1 VSRSSAPRNRVVRF
15 LRVGAAFARIFAGYK
30 LITLAERLRGAEWAE
45 ARRERHHR
53 RSAERLFRTAVS
65 LQGVLIKTGQFLS
78 ARADIL
84 PDAYVDVLSQLQDRV
99 PAEPFSVIRSVVEA
113 ELGKPL
119 DAVFSSFDE
128 QPVASASLAQVHRAT
143 LHDGREAA
151 VKVQYPGIARI
162 VDIDLA
168 NLTFLIGVL
177 NRLDGS
183 IDYRFVADELRTNI
197 PKELDFIN
205 EGRNAERMAADTYD
219 TPSVAV
225 PDIYWE
231 YTTST
236 VLVMEY
242 MDGIKIFD
250 REAMAAA
257 GIDAGAVA
265 RLLMES
271 YAQQIMRNGFFHA
284 DPHPGN
290 LLVRPGPQIVF
301 LDFGQAKELS
311 EEFSRQFAI
320 LANAIFAAD
329 DETMGSAFRGLGFRT
344 KADEADGYVALGNAY
359 AGDIIRSAADTGYI
373 DIDTITGSYEEIV
386 AVLKANPLVEL
397 PPEIMMVG
405 RVFGLLSGLSKHLD
419 ARTNLPEIFRPYLE
433 NERGDAEPD
442 ASPSLQPTA

>member
-1 VSRSSAPRNRVVRF
+1 MNNGTSRGRAPHNRIVRF
-15 LRVGAAFARIFAGYK
+15 LRMGGAMARTFAGYK
-30 LITLAERLRGAEWAE
+30 FISLAEKVRGEEWAE
-45 ARRERHHR
+45 ARRERHHAS
-53 RSAERLFRTAVS
+53 SAERLYQTAVG
-65 LQGVLIKTGQFLS
+65 LQGVMIKTGQFMS
-78 ARADIL
+78 ARSDIL

-99 PAEPFSVIRSVVEA
+99 PPEPFSVIRHVVET

-128 QPVASASLAQVHRAT
+128 EPIAAASLAQVHRAT

-168 NLTFLIGVL
+168 NLTFFISVL

-205 EGRNAERMAADTYD
+205 EGRNAERIAADTSD

-231 YTTST
+231 YTTRT
-236 VLVMEY
+236 VLVMEF
-242 MDGIKIFD
+242 MDGIKITD
-250 REAMAAA
+250 REALASA
-257 GIDAGAVA
+257 GIDTSDVA
-265 RLLMES
+265 RVLMES
-271 YAQQIMRNGFFHA
+271 YAQQILRNRFFHA

-311 EEFSRQFAI
+311 VEFSRQFGI
-320 LANAIFAAD
+320 LINAVFSSD
-329 DETMGSAFRGLGFRT
+329 DETMGNAFRGIGFRT
-344 KADEADGYVALGNAY
+344 KADEEEGYVALGNAY
-359 AGDIIRSAADTGYI
+359 TGDILRSAADTGYI
-373 DIDTITGSYEEIV
+373 DIDTITESYDEIV

-405 RVFGLLSGLSKHLD
+405 RVFGLLSGISKHLD
-419 ARTNLPEIFRPYLE
+419 ARTNMPEIFRPYLD
-433 NERGDAEPD
+433 NGHGEPLD
-442 ASPSLQPTA
+442 EP

>member
-1 VSRSSAPRNRVVRF
+1 MAKRQARGTAPHNRVVRF
-15 LRVGAAFARIFAGYK
+15 VRTGAAMVPIFAGYK
-30 LITLAERLRGAEWAE
+30 AIALAERIRGAEWAQV
-45 ARRERHHR
+45 RRERHHR
-53 RSAERLFRTAVS
+53 RSAERLYRTALA

-78 ARADIL
+78 ARSDIL

-99 PAEPFSVIRSVVEA
+99 PPEPFSVIRDVVET

-128 QPVASASLAQVHRAT
+128 QPIAAASLAQVHRAT

-151 VKVQYPGIARI
+151 VKVQYPGIAKI

-168 NLTFLIGVL
+168 NLAFFIGVL
-177 NRLDGS
+177 NRIDGS

-205 EGRNAERMAADTYD
+205 EGRNAERLASDTSD
-219 TPSVAV
+219 TPSVIV

-242 MDGIKIFD
+242 MDGIKITD

-257 GIDAGAVA
+257 GIDGSEVA

-271 YAQQIMRNGFFHA
+271 YAQQILRNCFFHA

-311 EEFSRQFAI
+311 AEFSRQFGI
-320 LANAIFAAD
+320 LLNAIFASD
-329 DETMGSAFRGLGFRT
+329 DETMGNAFRGIGFRT
-344 KADEADGYVALGNAY
+344 KADEGEGYVALGNAY
-359 AGDIIRSAADTGYI
+359 GGDIMRSAADTGYI
-373 DIDTITGSYEEIV
+373 DIDTVTESYAEIV

-419 ARTNLPEIFRPYLE
+419 AHTNMPEIFQQYLDD
-433 NERGDAEPD
+433 GDG
-442 ASPSLQPTA
+442 

>member
-1 VSRSSAPRNRVVRF
+1 MNNGQARGSAPHNRVVRF
-15 LRVGAAFARIFAGYK
+15 LRMGGVMGRTFLGYK
-30 LITLAERLRGAEWAE
+30 AISLAEKVRGEEWAE

-53 RSAERLFRTAVS
+53 SSAERLYRTAVD
-65 LQGVLIKTGQFLS
+65 LQGVMIKTGQFMS
-78 ARADIL
+78 ARSDIL

-99 PAEPFSVIRSVVEA
+99 PPEPFSVIRRAVET

-128 QPVASASLAQVHRAT
+128 QPIAAASLAQVHRAT

-151 VKVQYPGIARI
+151 VKVQYPGIAKI

-168 NLTFLIGVL
+168 NLTFFISVL

-205 EGRNAERMAADTYD
+205 EGRNAERIAADTSD

-231 YTTST
+231 YTTRT
-236 VLVMEY
+236 VLVMEF
-242 MDGIKIFD
+242 MDGIKITD
-250 REAMAAA
+250 REALASA
-257 GIDAGAVA
+257 GIDTSDVA
-265 RLLMES
+265 RVLMES
-271 YAQQIMRNGFFHA
+271 YAQQILRNRFFHA

-311 EEFSRQFAI
+311 VEFSRQFGI
-320 LANAIFAAD
+320 LINAVFSSD
-329 DETMGSAFRGLGFRT
+329 DETMGNAFRGIGFRT
-344 KADEADGYVALGNAY
+344 KADEEEGYVALGNAY
-359 AGDIIRSAADTGYI
+359 TGDILRSAADTGYI
-373 DIDTITGSYEEIV
+373 DIDTITESYDEIV

-405 RVFGLLSGLSKHLD
+405 RVFGLLSGISKHLD
-419 ARTNLPEIFRPYLE
+419 ARTNMPEIFRPYLD
-433 NERGDAEPD
+433 NGHGEPLD
-442 ASPSLQPTA
+442 EP

>member
-1 VSRSSAPRNRVVRF
+1 MLVSRDVNNGTSRGSAPHNRIVRF
-15 LRVGAAFARIFAGYK
+15 LRMGGVMGRTFLGYK
-30 LITLAERLRGAEWAE
+30 AISLAEKVRGEEWAE

-53 RSAERLFRTAVS
+53 SSAERLYRTAVD
-65 LQGVLIKTGQFLS
+65 LQGVMIKTGQFMS
-78 ARADIL
+78 ARSDIL

-99 PAEPFSVIRSVVEA
+99 PPEPFSVIRHVVET

-128 QPVASASLAQVHRAT
+128 EPIAAASLAQVHRAT

-168 NLTFLIGVL
+168 NLTFFISVL

-205 EGRNAERMAADTYD
+205 EGRNAERIAADTSD

-231 YTTST
+231 YTTRT
-236 VLVMEY
+236 VLVMEF
-242 MDGIKIFD
+242 MDGIKITD
-250 REAMAAA
+250 REALASA
-257 GIDAGAVA
+257 GIDTSDVA
-265 RLLMES
+265 RVLMES
-271 YAQQIMRNGFFHA
+271 YAQQILRNRFFHA

-311 EEFSRQFAI
+311 VEFSRQFGI
-320 LANAIFAAD
+320 LINAVFSSD
-329 DETMGSAFRGLGFRT
+329 DETMGNAFRGIGFRT
-344 KADEADGYVALGNAY
+344 KADEEEGYVALGNAY
-359 AGDIIRSAADTGYI
+359 TGDILRSAADTGYI
-373 DIDTITGSYEEIV
+373 DIDTITESYDEIV

-405 RVFGLLSGLSKHLD
+405 RVFGLLSGISKHLD
-419 ARTNLPEIFRPYLE
+419 ARTNMPEIFRPYLD
-433 NERGDAEPD
+433 NGHG
-442 ASPSLQPTA
+442 

>member
-1 VSRSSAPRNRVVRF
+1 MNNGTSRGRAPHNRIVRF
-15 LRVGAAFARIFAGYK
+15 LRMGGVMGRTFLGYK
-30 LITLAERLRGAEWAE
+30 AISLAEKVRGEEWAE

-53 RSAERLFRTAVS
+53 SSAERLYRTAVD
-65 LQGVLIKTGQFLS
+65 LQGVMIKTGQFMS
-78 ARADIL
+78 ARSDIL

-99 PAEPFSVIRSVVEA
+99 PPEPFSVIRRAVER

-119 DAVFSSFDE
+119 DEVFSSFDE
-128 QPVASASLAQVHRAT
+128 QPIAAASLAQVHRAT

-168 NLTFLIGVL
+168 NLTFFISVL

-205 EGRNAERMAADTYD
+205 EGRNAERIAADTSD

-231 YTTST
+231 YTTRT
-236 VLVMEY
+236 VLVMEF
-242 MDGIKIFD
+242 MDGIKITD
-250 REAMAAA
+250 REALASA
-257 GIDAGAVA
+257 GIDTSDVA
-265 RLLMES
+265 RVLMES
-271 YAQQIMRNGFFHA
+271 YAQQILRNRFFHA

-311 EEFSRQFAI
+311 AEFSRQFGI
-320 LANAIFAAD
+320 LINAVFSSD
-329 DETMGSAFRGLGFRT
+329 DETMGNAFRGIGFRT
-344 KADEADGYVALGNAY
+344 KADEEEGYVALGNAY
-359 AGDIIRSAADTGYI
+359 TGDILRSAADTGYI
-373 DIDTITGSYEEIV
+373 DIDTITESYDEIV
-386 AVLKANPLVEL
+386 AVLKANPLVKL

-405 RVFGLLSGLSKHLD
+405 RVFGLLSGISKHLD
-419 ARTNLPEIFRPYLE
+419 ARTNMPEIFRPYLD
-433 NERGDAEPD
+433 NGHGEPLD
-442 ASPSLQPTA
+442 EP